1 MNGYAQGAE
10 LDLELPARPTSVTE
24 ARHAAREVARRV
36 GAPDADVQLA
46 VSEAVSNCVAHAF
59 RGRAPGKVRISAG
72 VIGDLL
78 QIRVSDDGT
87 GMRPNLEST
96 GLGLGITL
104 ITKLAHDVRFDST
117 ETGTTV
123 LMSFPVSV
131 TGS

>member
-1 MNGYAQGAE
+1 MNGCAQGAE

-24 ARHAAREVARRV
+24 ARHAARELARRI

-59 RGRAPGKVRISAG
+59 RGRSPGTVRISAG
-72 VIGDLL
+72 VIGEFL
-78 QIRVSDDGT
+78 QINVSDNGT
-87 GMRPNLEST
+87 GMRPNLQST

-117 ETGTTV
+117 ESGTTV
-123 LMSFPVSV
+123 SMSFPIAA